1 MKRFGLFLLMG
12 FLAMAVS
19 GLSPLQSQ
27 ELDGA
32 AVYSNHCALCHQPR
46 SPAEFSDAAWAII
59 VHHMHTRGYLT
70 LTETFAV
77 RKFLL
82 ENNRTSAVTPP
93 GPSDETATEMTA
105 TELIA
110 RNGCRGCH
118 IIDGKGGTIGPN
130 LDTVFARRDAD
141 YLLQKLTNPRFDNR
155 RSVMP
160 FFPLTEAQKQVII
173 DHLKTVQR

>member
-1 MKRFGLFLLMG
+1 MKRFGLFLLLG
-12 FLAMAVS
+12 FLAMAVA
-19 GLSPLQSQ
+19 GPGPLQSQ

-46 SPAEFSDAAWAII
+46 SPAEFSDSAWAII

-70 LTETFAV
+70 EAETLAV

-93 GPSDETATEMTA
+93 EPSDGTATEMTA

-118 IIDGKGGTIGPN
+118 IINGKGGTIGPN
-130 LDTVFARRDAD
+130 LDTVFARRDVD
-141 YLLQKLTNPRFDNR
+141 YLMRKLTDPRFDNR

-160 FFPLTEAQKQVII
+160 FFPLSEAQKKVII
-173 DHLKTVQR
+173 AHLKTLQR